1 MAVKDIRSDIQ
12 QNIALTVAVTGNG
25 TTNGFAI
32 DTADFELGLMF
43 DVLVNNFTDGSYA
56 FTLEESVDSAFTVP
70 VAIVDGSDKL
80 IGTLAGLAA
89 TAASASGAI
98 LKTIGVISNLQFVRL
113 NVVAT
118 GVTTGADI
126 VSVVSQKGEVMP
138 VV

>member
-43 DVLVNNFTDGSYA
+43 NVLVNNFTDGSYA

-80 IGTLAGLAA
+80 IGTLAGLTA
-89 TAASASGAI
+89 TAASVSGAI

-126 VSVVSQKGEVMP
+126 VSVASQKGEVMP

>member
-1 MAVKDIRSDIQ
+1 MSVKDIRSDIQ

-32 DTADFELGLMF
+32 DTANFELGLMF
-43 DVLVNNFTDGSYA
+43 NVLVNNFSDGSYA
-56 FTLEESVDSAFTVP
+56 FTLEESVDSAFSSP

-80 IGTLAGLAA
+80 IGTLAGLTA
-89 TAASASGAI
+89 TAASVSGAI
-98 LKTIGVISNLQFVRL
+98 LNTIGVISNLQFVRL

-118 GVTTGADI
+118 GASTGADI

>member
-32 DTADFELGLMF
+32 DTANFELGLMF
-43 DVLVNNFTDGSYA
+43 NVLVNNFTDGSYT

-80 IGTLAGLAA
+80 IGTLAGLTA

-98 LKTIGVISNLQFVRL
+98 LNTIGVISNLQFVRL
-113 NVVAT
+113 NVVAAGT
-118 GVTTGADI
+118 TTGADI

>member
-43 DVLVNNFTDGSYA
+43 NVLVNNFTDGSYA

-80 IGTLAGLAA
+80 IGTLAGLTA
-89 TAASASGAI
+89 TAASVSGAI
-98 LKTIGVISNLQFVRL
+98 LNTIGVISNLQFVRL
-113 NVVAT
+113 NVVAAS
-118 GVTTGADI
+118 VSTGADI

>member
-80 IGTLAGLAA
+80 IGTLAGLTA
-89 TAASASGAI
+89 TAASVSGAI

>member
-1 MAVKDIRSDIQ
+1 MSVKDIRSDIQ

-43 DVLVNNFTDGSYA
+43 NVLVNNFSDGSYA
-56 FTLEESVDSAFTVP
+56 FTLEESVDSAFSSP

-80 IGTLAGLAA
+80 IGTLAGLTA
-89 TAASASGAI
+89 TAASVSGAI
-98 LKTIGVISNLQFVRL
+98 LNTIGVISNLQFVRL

-118 GVTTGADI
+118 GASTGADI

>member
-43 DVLVNNFTDGSYA
+43 NVLVNNFTDGSYT
-56 FTLEESVDSAFTVP
+56 FTLEESVDSAFTAP

-80 IGTLAGLAA
+80 IGTLAGLTA
-89 TAASASGAI
+89 TAASVSGAV
-98 LKTIGVISNLQFVRL
+98 LNAIGVISNLQFVRL
-113 NVVAT
+113 NVVAAS
-118 GVTTGADI
+118 VTTGADI
-126 VSVVSQKGEVMP
+126 VSVVSQKGELMP